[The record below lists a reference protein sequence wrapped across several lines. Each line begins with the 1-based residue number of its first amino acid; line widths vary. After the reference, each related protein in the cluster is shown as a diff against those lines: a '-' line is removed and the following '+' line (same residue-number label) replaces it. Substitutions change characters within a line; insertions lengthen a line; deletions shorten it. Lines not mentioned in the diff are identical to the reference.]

1 VPLALSRRVRDIEV
15 SPTVAVAQRATDL
28 KAKGERVFDFSVG
41 EPDQPTPPHV
51 MQAGQ
56 AALAAG
62 HTRYAPALGLPALRE
77 AIAARY
83 RADHGLQA
91 AAGQV
96 AVTLGGKHALFAA
109 CQVLLD
115 PGDEVLV
122 PVPAWPTFGEAVRLA
137 GGAVVPLPTPADEGF
152 RLCAE
157 RVERALTV
165 RTRAVI
171 VNSPCNPTGVAVP
184 PADLLR
190 IAELARERGFAL
202 LFDDTYARLWF
213 GDAPAGGPLR
223 AMAERA
229 GDQLVVLGTA
239 SKTYCMTGWRIGWIV
254 GPEAFVRACGAHFSH
269 STQCAAPFAQHA
281 AVEALRGPQEG
292 VASLVSEYR
301 ARRDRVLAA
310 LRGVEGLRCVTPD
323 GGFYVF
329 PDVAARLGG
338 DVPTSLELCTRL
350 LDRHRVA
357 LVPGEGFGQ
366 PGHVRLSFARSVP
379 ELDEGLARIQAF
391 FRELA
396 A

>member
-1 VPLALSRRVRDIEV
+1 VALVLSRRVRDIEV
-15 SPTVAVAQRATDL
+15 SPTVAVAQRAMEL
-28 KAKGERVFDFSVG
+28 KARGERVFDFSVG
-41 EPDQPTPPHV
+41 EPDQPTPAHV
-51 MQAGQ
+51 LRAGQ

-83 RADHGLQA
+83 GQDHGLEVS
-91 AAGQV
+91 AGQV

-122 PVPAWPTFGEAVRLA
+122 PVPGWPTFGEAVRLA
-137 GGAVVPLPTPADEGF
+137 GGTVVPLVTSPHEGF
-152 RLCAE
+152 RVSAE
-157 RVERALTV
+157 RVERALTG

-184 PADLLR
+184 GPELLR
-190 IAELARERGFAL
+190 IAELARERGIAL

-213 GDAPAGGPLR
+213 GAEPAGGPLR
-223 AMAERA
+223 SMAERA
-229 GDQLVVLGTA
+229 GDQLVILGTA

-254 GPEAFVRACGAHFSH
+254 GPDAFVRACGAHFSH

-292 VASLVSEYR
+292 VASLVAEYR
-301 ARRDRVLAA
+301 DRRDRVLAA
-310 LRGVEGLRCVTPD
+310 LGQVDGVRCVTPD

-329 PDVAARLGG
+329 PDVSARLGG
-338 DVPTSLELCTRL
+338 EVPTSLQLCARL

-379 ELDEGLARIQAF
+379 ELDEGLGRLRAF
-391 FRELA
+391 FHELA